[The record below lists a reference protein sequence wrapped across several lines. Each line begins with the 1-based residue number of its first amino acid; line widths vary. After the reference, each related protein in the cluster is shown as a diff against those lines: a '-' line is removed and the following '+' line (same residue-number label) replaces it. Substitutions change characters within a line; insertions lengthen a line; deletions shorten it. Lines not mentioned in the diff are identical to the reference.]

1 MACSSKLRHALP
13 ARFAASEH
21 HGYRIGDDVRYWDPR
36 MEEMSRADLEA
47 LQFKLLKTLVY
58 RLYSFSDFYSARMKM
73 AKVHPD
79 DIRSLDD
86 ISKLP
91 FMYKKDLRD
100 NYPDKMF
107 IGNQEDLVR
116 YHVSS
121 GTTGKPTVV
130 GYTQRDLDNWS
141 TSVARGLTSIGLG
154 RRDVIQVSYGYG
166 LFTGGL
172 GLHYGAERIGA
183 TVVPASVGNTERQIE
198 LIQDLRVT
206 AVACTP
212 SYMVH
217 MSEVAQK
224 MGVDIQRDT
233 RLRTAILGAEPWSE
247 EMRTRIQDNTGI
259 KAYDIYGTS
268 ELSGP
273 LFTECTEQNGIHI
286 WGDLAFVEVIDPDT
300 GERLGPGEK
309 GELVITMLQKEALPM
324 IRYRIGD
331 ITSYHDDECPCGRCH
346 TRISRITGRVDDM
359 LIIRGINV
367 FPSQVEYS
375 LMSIP
380 ELGEH
385 FQIVVDRKGA
395 LDTMLVRVEL
405 KSTAFSDKLD
415 DLIRLKGK
423 VVHVLKNDLNV
434 AVDVEL
440 VSPGTLTRFEGKAKR
455 VLDRRQI

>member
-1 MACSSKLRHALP
+1 MSMQELR
-13 ARFAASEH
+13 
-21 HGYRIGDDVRYWDPR
+21 D
-36 MEEMSRADLEA
+36 

-58 RLYSFSDFYSARMKM
+58 RLYSFSDFYHSRMK
-73 AKVHPD
+73 AEKVHPD

-86 ISKLP
+86 VRKLP

-100 NYPDKMF
+100 NYPDKLF
-107 IGNQEDLVR
+107 IGGQDDLVR

-130 GYTQRDLDNWS
+130 GYTQKDLDNWS
-141 TSVARGLTSIGLG
+141 TSVARALTSIGLG
-154 RRDVIQVSYGYG
+154 RKDVIQVSYGYG

-172 GLHYGAERIGA
+172 GLHYGSEKIGA

-206 AVACTP
+206 AIACTP
-212 SYMVH
+212 SYMLH
-217 MSEVAQK
+217 MAEVAKK
-224 MGVDIQRDT
+224 MGVDFQRDT
-233 RLRTAILGAEPWSE
+233 KLRTAILGAEPWSE
-247 EMRTRIQDNTGI
+247 KMRSRIQDGTGI

-273 LFTECTEQNGIHI
+273 LFTECSEQNGIHV
-286 WGDLAFVEVIDPDT
+286 WGDLAYVEVIDPET
-300 GERLGPGEK
+300 GEPLGPGEK
-309 GELVITMLQKEALPM
+309 GELVMTMLQKEALPM

-331 ITSYHDDECPCGRCH
+331 ITSYDDSTCSCGRAH
-346 TRISRITGRVDDM
+346 VRVSRISGRVDDM

-375 LMSIP
+375 LMTIP

-385 FQIVVDRKGA
+385 FQIVVERRGA

-423 VVHVLKNDLNV
+423 VEHVLRNSLNV
-434 AVDVEL
+434 AADVEL

-455 VLDRRQI
+455 VIDRREL

>member
-1 MACSSKLRHALP
+1 
-13 ARFAASEH
+13 
-21 HGYRIGDDVRYWDPR
+21 

-58 RLYSFSDFYSARMKM
+58 RLYSFSDFYSSRMKM

-107 IGNQEDLVR
+107 TGSQEDLVR

-172 GLHYGAERIGA
+172 GLHYGAEKIGA

-198 LIQDLRVT
+198 LIQDLKVT

-212 SYMVH
+212 SYMLH

-233 RLRTAILGAEPWSE
+233 QLRTAILGAEPWSE
-247 EMRTRIQDNTGI
+247 EMRTRIQNNTGI

-286 WGDLAFVEVIDPDT
+286 WGDLAYVEVIDPDT
-300 GERLGPGEK
+300 MERLGPGEK

-331 ITSYHDDECPCGRCH
+331 ITSYHNDECACGRCH

-395 LDTMLVRVEL
+395 LDTMMVRVEL
-405 KSTAFSDKLD
+405 KSAAFSDKLD

-440 VSPGTLTRFEGKAKR
+440 VSPGTLTRFEGKARR
-455 VLDRRQI
+455 VVDRRQI